1 MTVPEWLTVNVAS
14 ISGLS
19 SIVGGTVLAMIRG
32 WLVSSRQV
40 DRLEKAYQ
48 RQLTDAW
55 AAANAHSARAD
66 ILQAQQQRLM
76 EAAYPVLGRVVN
88 ETA

>member
-1 MTVPEWLTVNVAS
+1 MLDWLTVDVLS
-14 ISGLS
+14 TTGLS
-19 SIVGGTVLAMIRG
+19 AIVGGVIVALIRG
-32 WLVSSRQV
+32 WLVPSRQV
-40 DRLEKAYQ
+40 DRLEKSYQ
-48 RQLTDAW
+48 RQLSDAW
-55 AAANAHSARAD
+55 AAAGAHAARAD

>member
-1 MTVPEWLTVNVAS
+1 MPDWVSIDVAS
-14 ISGLS
+14 VSGLS
-19 SIVGGTVLAMIRG
+19 AIVGGTVVALIRG

-55 AAANAHSARAD
+55 ASATAHAARAD
-66 ILQAQQQRLM
+66 VLQSQQQRLM
-76 EAAYPVLGRVVN
+76 EAAYPVLGKVRD
-88 ETA
+88 EMA

>member
-1 MTVPEWLTVNVAS
+1 MLDWVTADILSAG
-14 ISGLS
+14 GLS
-19 SIVGGTVLAMIRG
+19 AIVGGGVIALIRG

-55 AAANAHSARAD
+55 AAAHANGARAD
-66 ILQAQQQRLM
+66 VTQAQLQRLL
-76 EAAYPVLGRVVN
+76 EAAYPVLKKVQD
-88 ETA
+88 EMA